1 MVEFAIKQKDENMK
15 LLHRVAEQEKDS
27 ESYLRTYA
35 TTVDRLLT
43 LTGVANGE
51 TLKGAHDAF
60 ARGDTGGFM
69 RAMTTPLVECTA
81 AVERLLTQQQQQAAQ
96 RKRTVEDETR
106 LNSLIEAYNQL
117 SKQKITRVEA
127 PAPGLVNAS
136 NTPRAPVQQQQQQQP
151 AAGQSSFEDKLNAR
165 LAQLA
170 QMNVQTV
177 NLKAVHERAKRLR
190 EH

>member
-1 MVEFAIKQKDENMK
+1 
-15 LLHRVAEQEKDS
+15 
-27 ESYLRTYA
+27 
-35 TTVDRLLT
+35 
-43 LTGVANGE
+43 
-51 TLKGAHDAF
+51 
-60 ARGDTGGFM
+60 M

-117 SKQKITRVEA
+117 SKQKITRVETPA

-136 NTPRAPVQQQQQQQP
+136 TTPRAPVQQQQQP
-151 AAGQSSFEDKLNAR
+151 AAGQSAFEEKLNAR